1 MAHILGVQTVRKT
14 DRWIDRESERCT
26 NGRWTDRQ
34 IDGRPIDGQRDKCGD
49 RHMDGKPDEQ
59 TGRDGQT
66 NKRTKR
72 QTEGDK
78 YLQTER
84 K

>member
-1 MAHILGVQTVRKT
+1 
-14 DRWIDRESERCT
+14 
-26 NGRWTDRQ
+26 
-34 IDGRPIDGQRDKCGD
+34 
-49 RHMDGKPDEQ
+49 MDGKPDEQ

-78 YLQTER
+78 YLQTEKSKEVNKQTNNAAIYKCSQHLER
-84 K
+84 LPVEGLSILV